1 MDFLNSKLTQ
11 FSTNK
16 FWIIQKFILNQNIVV
31 LNNIEALFLKYFQ
44 NSLYHYFGQ
53 NFYKVVLTPSTCS
66 LVPAKNGKVRHLKQS
81 I

>member
-44 NSLYHYFGQ
+44 NSYIITLGRILTRSYKALLTKFLY
-53 NFYKVVLTPSTCS
+53 S
-66 LVPAKNGKVRHLKQS
+66 A
-81 I
+81 